1 MAAVCDLHPQ
11 EIVAEASGHTFE
23 MEEHPM
29 GSKTIGIVLIVVGV
43 VVLIVSVAADSLG
56 LGANPIFGFKQIVGT
71 IVGVL
76 LLLGGA
82 WMAMRKPAK

>member
-11 EIVAEASGHTFE
+11 EIVAEASGYTLE
-23 MEEHPM
+23 MEEYPM
-29 GSKTIGIVLIVVGV
+29 GSKTVGIVLIVVDV

>member
-1 MAAVCDLHPQ
+1 MHPQ
-11 EIVAEASGHTFE
+11 EIVAEAPRHTFE

-29 GSKTIGIVLIVVGV
+29 SSKTIGIVMIVVGV

-56 LGANPIFGFKQIVGT
+56 LGANPVFGFKQIVGT

-76 LLLGGA
+76 LLLVGA